1 MCTWLY
7 LEADIF
13 HYTAD
18 LCSRFLRLARLALRP
33 RARSPG
39 GAHLLL
45 SDVVGVEAQRH
56 LARLG
61 LVARL
66 VRNLRP
72 CVCGAVSVEGELS
85 RSASAGEAE
94 GERAWRGDAGVS
106 AGRAHLTSCMSL
118 RFLFPSDFLGIHI

>member
-1 MCTWLY
+1 MSANACVASVHMETWLY

-66 VRNLRP
+66 V
-72 CVCGAVSVEGELS
+72 CV
-85 RSASAGEAE
+85 
-94 GERAWRGDAGVS
+94 ER
-106 AGRAHLTSCMSL
+106 
-118 RFLFPSDFLGIHI
+118 